1 MRTSSEYPGR
11 RRPATLG
18 VLAAFALG
26 CTETVPFAPAS
37 LPRPSQVTATASG
50 PTSVYVNWNR
60 VLVAERYRVDRA
72 VASGRYHLEFVTLS
86 DSISQPGFHDRGL
99 NRSLIYVYRVA
110 AAAGGKQSGFS
121 DSVAVSLDP

>member
-1 MRTSSEYPGR
+1 MRTSFEYPGR

-18 VLAAFALG
+18 VLAALALG

-37 LPRPSQVTATASG
+37 LPRPSQVS
-50 PTSVYVNWNR
+50 
-60 VLVAERYRVDRA
+60 E
-72 VASGRYHLEFVTLS
+72 
-86 DSISQPGFHDRGL
+86 SISQPGFHDRGL